1 MLKFIK
7 IISWVSVIVN
17 NGRFFVRGAG
27 KSGAEELRGAH
38 FRVHAF
44 QVNFAKTLKNKMS
57 NLKIKIKI

>member
-27 KSGAEELRGAH
+27 KLGAEELRGVY

-44 QVNFAKTLKNKMS
+44 QVNFDKTLKNKMS
-57 NLKIKIKI
+57 N